1 MTVFVLV
8 SGPFTGGWIWR
19 ETAELLRRA
28 GAQAHPLTLTGLGER
43 RHLAGP
49 GTDLETHVEDV
60 VQQIDHLDG
69 PELLVLVGH
78 GYAIHPVLGAA
89 DRRRER
95 IGRIVHLDAGLPRD
109 GDTALALTPDH
120 LTRELLTAPGGPAAT
135 VPVPDPDQ
143 WHRWGSTAGLTP
155 EALDLLDRYAAP
167 QPAATLLQPLRL
179 GGDPAPWPTTGILCT
194 AGGGTDLAT
203 VETAVRFG
211 PPHLRALADPRV
223 GFVELPTGH
232 WPMLSDPPALT
243 DALLRAAA
251 DEGHRIT
258 AAPDTAPPHQRPFV
272 LDVPARPRIRTGAL
286 DLHLPEADGPRPAV
300 LLVHGGPLPADARPT
315 PRDWPL
321 YTGHAAHA
329 ASLGLVGAVLDHR
342 LHALTDYPQAADD
355 LSTALDT
362 LRADPRVD
370 PDRIALWFFSGGGLL
385 AADHLAAPPAW
396 LRCVA
401 FSYPVLAPLPGWA
414 TVPPRFRPTPGPGLP
429 LVLTRAGLEQPP
441 IGATV
446 DAFLTAA
453 RAAGTPLDLIDHP
466 TGGHAFDV
474 ADPTPASRRAVTDAH
489 AAVRRHLLTGAQAQ
503 VRSTPAP
510 TPSARTAGV
519 RFR

>member
-60 VQQIDHLDG
+60 AQQIDHLDG
-69 PELLVLVGH
+69 AEPLVLVGH

-95 IGRIVHLDAGLPRD
+95 IGRIVHLDAGLPQD

-120 LTRELLTAPGGPAAT
+120 LTRELLTAPGGADAP
-135 VPVPDPDQ
+135 VPVPEPDQ
-143 WHRWGSTAGLTP
+143 WHRWGSTAGLSA
-155 EALDLLDRYAAP
+155 EALDRLDRYAAP

-179 GGDPAPWPTTGILCT
+179 SGGGPAPWPTTGILCT
-194 AGGGTDLAT
+194 ADGGTDLAT

-223 GFVELPTGH
+223 GFLELPTGH
-232 WPMLSDPPALT
+232 WPMLSAPDALA

-258 AAPDTAPPHQRPFV
+258 AAPAADPPHLRPFV
-272 LDVPARPRIRTGAL
+272 LDVPARPRVRTGAPDLAL
-286 DLHLPEADGPRPAV
+286 DLHLPDADGPRPAV
-300 LLVHGGPLPADARPT
+300 LFVHGGPLGADIRPT

-329 ASLGLVGAVLDHR
+329 AGLGLVGATLDHR
-342 LHALTDYPQAADD
+342 LHALGDFPRAAAD
-355 LSTALDT
+355 LAAALDA

-370 PDRIALWFFSGGGLL
+370 ADRIALWFFSGGALL
-385 AADHLAAPPAW
+385 SADHLAAPPPW
-396 LRCVA
+396 LRCAA
-401 FSYPVLAPLPGWA
+401 FSYPVLSPLPGWSA
-414 TVPPRFRPTPGPGLP
+414 VPPRFRPSPHPALP
-429 LVLTRAGLEQPP
+429 LVLTRAGREQPP
-441 IGATV
+441 VAATV
-446 DAFLTAA
+446 DTFLAA
-453 RAAGTPLDLIDHP
+453 AHAAGTPLDLIDHP

-474 ADPTPASRRAVTDAH
+474 GEPTPESRHAVTAAH
-489 AAVRRHLLTGAQAQ
+489 AAVLRHLLTRDQESAAD
-503 VRSTPAP
+503 S
-510 TPSARTAGV
+510 SAR
-519 RFR
+519 